1 LISSAVAGFLCSFMS
16 LPFDNAKTKLQKMK
30 VGADGKFPYS
40 GLFDAMGKTA
50 SREGVAGLWVG
61 FPTYYFRIA
70 PHAMMVLL
78 LQDFFTTK
86 FVTKKMRRKWFD

>member
-1 LISSAVAGFLCSFMS
+1 
-16 LPFDNAKTKLQKMK
+16 MK

-40 GLFDAMGKTA
+40 GLLDAMLKTTKN
-50 SREGVAGLWVG
+50 EGVAGLWVG

-78 LQDFFTTK
+78 LQDFLTTK
-86 FVTKKMRRKWFD
+86 LVTGKKWVKKKINK

>member
-1 LISSAVAGFLCSFMS
+1 
-16 LPFDNAKTKLQKMK
+16 MK
-30 VGADGKFPYS
+30 AGADGKFPYA
-40 GLFDAMGKTA
+40 GLFDAMAKT
-50 SREGVAGLWVG
+50 SSKEGVAGLWVG

-86 FVTKKMRRKWFD
+86 FVTKKWEG